1 MIKLLKLSYSKKY
14 KKFKKMLKKNKVE
27 GMKITDSQ
35 QNKFVFHS
43 IIRKKFFFDLSAL
56 MTKAVCIVY
65 ILHFFLSLFFLYL
78 LLTTVFD
85 FFIHVFLEQMK
96 EQSYTTA
103 Q

>member
-43 IIRKKFFFDLSAL
+43 IIRKKIFFDLSAL

-78 LLTTVFD
+78 LL
-85 FFIHVFLEQMK
+85 
-96 EQSYTTA
+96 
-103 Q
+103 